1 MTRPAM
7 NENKSG
13 DKMTEKELMIIF
25 GTETGNAEMLAEDAQ
40 RMAPD
45 YGLNATIHD
54 MDDLSLD
61 DFDGVTR
68 LLVTCSTWGDGD
80 QPMNAEDL
88 YETVEDA
95 DDGTMNGVNFAV
107 LALGDTAYE
116 MFCESGKQ
124 WDAVLE
130 EKGGN
135 RIKERIDLD
144 TDFEDFSEEWI
155 QSALEAFQNV

>member
-1 MTRPAM
+1 MT
-7 NENKSG
+7 G
-13 DKMTEKELMIIF
+13 KELMIIF

-40 RMAPD
+40 RMAPN

-54 MDDLSLD
+54 MDDLGLD
-61 DFDGVTR
+61 DFVGVTR

-88 YETVEDA
+88 YESVEGA
-95 DDGTMNGVNFAV
+95 SNGAMNGVNFAV
-107 LALGDTAYE
+107 LALGDTSYE

-124 WDAVLE
+124 WDLVLE

-144 TDFEDFSEEWI
+144 TDYEDFSEEWL

>member
-1 MTRPAM
+1 MA
-7 NENKSG
+7 
-13 DKMTEKELMIIF
+13 EKELMIIF

-40 RMAPD
+40 RMAPN

-88 YETVEDA
+88 YESMEGA
-95 DDGTMNGVNFAV
+95 SDGAMNGVNFAV
-107 LALGDTAYE
+107 LALGDTSYE

-144 TDFEDFSEEWI
+144 TDFEDFSEEWL
-155 QSALEAFQNV
+155 QSALEAFQIV